1 MQNSISS
8 ALPKMDGGSVKGAA
22 PSGENKALGG
32 DTPFNKLLSS
42 AKNGGG
48 QPTVQSGEFTSDDTD
63 NSATNDQL
71 SADVDIFSDPLWD
84 VGISGKTM
92 PESGQELPLSSF
104 DAEDLDTLSLQD
116 EDSQGDVLV
125 TWQQSQIDW
134 SRQLNLANT
143 NSQSSAAPALSA
155 VAMGLAVEGEAAGGE
170 DAGGEDTAAS
180 LLAKNDKNVAATLD
194 NKLNV
199 TVPTT
204 SASEL
209 SKPTTGFAS
218 AMQLSSA
225 ANSTA
230 LVKAAN
236 QAIELVSDSAPG
248 LELSATSQQRSADT
262 AAARAPV
269 ALTVSQNA
277 LTDPNWAQAMSAKV
291 TWMAGNGVHTATM
304 QLHPAELG
312 SIHVQLS
319 VQGGAT
325 SVQIQTQHKDTSD
338 LMERMMPRLHS
349 GMESQGLRLDD
360 VKVSHNPGL
369 NDGAAGNAGQQFA
382 GQSAGDR
389 SGAANNGRNGAD
401 QNGAV
406 QNGLGGEDGSLLGAN
421 SATVTLNN
429 SGVDYYA

>member
-1 MQNSISS
+1 MQNNISS
-8 ALPKMDGGSVKGAA
+8 ALPKVDGNSVKGPA
-22 PSGENKALGG
+22 PGGANKAVGG
-32 DTPFNKLLSS
+32 DTPFNKLLSGAQNGS
-42 AKNGGG
+42 A
-48 QPTVQSGEFTSDDTD
+48 QTRSSSGEITSDDTETTAS
-63 NSATNDQL
+63 NEQL

-84 VGISGKTM
+84 VGISGKM
-92 PESGQELPLSSF
+92 VPESGQELPVSTF
-104 DAEDLDTLSLQD
+104 DTEGLDALTLQD
-116 EDSQGDVLV
+116 ENSEGEVLV

-134 SRQLNLANT
+134 SRQLNLANAGG
-143 NSQSSAAPALSA
+143 SQSSSAPALTS
-155 VAMGLAVEGEAAGGE
+155 VAMSLASDSGAANGE
-170 DAGGEDTAAS
+170 DDVATS
-180 LLAKNDKNVAATLD
+180 LLAKNDKNAATILD
-194 NKLNV
+194 NKLNT

-218 AMQLSSA
+218 AMQLSAAASSA
-225 ANSTA
+225 QAM
-230 LVKAAN
+230 KAAN
-236 QAIELVSDSAPG
+236 QVVESVSDSALG
-248 LELSATSQQRSADT
+248 LELNATSQLRSADSS
-262 AAARAPV
+262 AARAPV

-319 VQGGAT
+319 VQGDTT

-369 NDGAAGNAGQQFA
+369 NDGAAANSGQQFA

-401 QNGAV
+401 QNGSV
-406 QNGLGGEDGSLLGAN
+406 QNGLVGEEGSLIGAN
-421 SATVTLNN
+421 SATVSLNN